1 MFIVRILH
9 ELDEVS
15 VVGGEAAAV
24 ADDVPVPVQ
33 EVPVV
38 IEATDT
44 STNKVYNAVRM
55 TRKIIKRLNKID
67 NEPGNKDK

>member
-1 MFIVRILH
+1 M
-9 ELDEVS
+9 
-15 VVGGEAAAV
+15 
-24 ADDVPVPVQ
+24 
-33 EVPVV
+33 V

-67 NEPGNKDK
+67 NEPGKQEK